1 MTPLTAAETAELY
14 WQCLE
19 AQRNVGLHWDVFKCI
34 PYELQRI
41 APLKRCIAWRYPER
55 GVRLKTAHR
64 VYSTERAESML
75 DVLQYDLYSELNAG
89 YDSAKQNF
97 IAAVLRYQRYILTL
111 NYYG

>member
-1 MTPLTAAETAELY
+1 MNQLPVEQVAELY
-14 WQCLE
+14 WKCLE
-19 AQRNVGLHWDVFKCI
+19 NQRNVGLHWDVFKCI
-34 PYELQRI
+34 PYELQHI
-41 APLKRCIAWRYPER
+41 APLKRCIAWHYPER
-55 GVRLKTAHR
+55 GVRLKTAYR

-97 IAAVLRYQRYILTL
+97 IAAVLMYQRYILTL